1 MFIAIGFFGCQK
13 DPIIDPSPTPEH
25 LESVLLQND
34 KVLIDTIYAHAGNHP
49 NFERETDQY
58 DVHLRFQ
65 SHDNMT
71 NVKIYRNDSIAYPD
85 SLALFQKV
93 DLKTEPEFQGLFT
106 NILLK
111 QQQQNEDFLIRVL
124 YTANDTAFLTRT
136 VRVRTAQE
144 STDTKNVRDISVETT
159 PGGRA
164 FFDWAGSSVAS
175 DDNLIE
181 MADATGKTFCAV
193 VTSDPAFLFHNHRNV
208 THDFTPEIF
217 APRLVQGESY
227 DVNIYMTDNIGWMR
241 NYRNFSFVADSTKSE
256 FFE

>member
-1 MFIAIGFFGCQK
+1 MFITVGLSGCEK
-13 DPIIDPSPTPEH
+13 DPEISPSPTLEN

-65 SHDNMT
+65 SRNNMT
-71 NVKIYRNDSIAYPD
+71 SVMIYINDSIANPD

-93 DLKTEPEFQGLFT
+93 DLIMEPEFQGLFT

-111 QQQQNEDFLIRVL
+111 QEQQNEDFFIRVL
-124 YTANDTAFLTRT
+124 YTANDTVFLTRT
-136 VRVRTAQE
+136 VRIRTAQE
-144 STDTKNVRDISVETT
+144 STDTKNVRGISIETT

-164 FFDWAGSSVAS
+164 FFDWTGSSVAS

-181 MADATGKTFCAV
+181 IADATGKTFCAM
-193 VTSDPAFLFHNHRNV
+193 VTSDPTFLFHNLRNV
-208 THDFTPEIF
+208 THDFTPELF
-217 APRLVQGESY
+217 APRLVQGESFN
-227 DVNIYMTDNIGWMR
+227 VNIYMTDNTGWMR
-241 NYRNFSFVADSTKSE
+241 NYRNFSFTADSTKKE